1 MTQTP
6 FRALLAFL
14 ITTVACS
21 PEPGRSGGDTVLLQ
35 TVRPDLRIAVVGA
48 GASGL
53 TAALTLKDLGY
64 RNVTVFEKEGDVGG
78 KIHSFKLGDLRAEL
92 GAVFASPDYK
102 TVLGLADRF
111 AVPYV
116 RYEGPRLV
124 MDEKGVKR
132 SFQDFL
138 LSRYSADQIR
148 QAAQNYLGV
157 LQRFPE
163 IDQDGFA
170 NLPSELTMNFD
181 KFAARFGF
189 TPVAE
194 LARSLLT
201 GFGYDTYETV
211 PAAYVLKLLP
221 WLVKVGPA
229 GLESPPYSVFPDGY
243 QALWRAVAGALDV
256 KLNSAVTKIE
266 RPGVGR
272 PLRVTV
278 QGGARRE
285 FDAVVISTP
294 LDVVPKF
301 LAVTPEERALFG
313 QISTSRYFVTLFFS
327 LNLAQAETVF
337 IHPHAFPD
345 KINHVS
351 VWGNPGGNAPV
362 FIGYQLADQ
371 KQNAATLFGTLALDV
386 FQLGHG
392 LFTVPLYQREW
403 AYFPRVGSQAMR
415 DGYFDDLAALQGK
428 DGIYYVGSSLSFET
442 VEHTSRFARTLM
454 LRRFGAGQ

>member
-1 MTQTP
+1 MAQTSIRVL
-6 FRALLAFL
+6 FALL
-14 ITTVACS
+14 ITSVACS
-21 PEPGRSGGDTVLLQ
+21 PEPQPGDTVLLQ

-64 RNVTVFEKEGDVGG
+64 RNVTVFEKENDVGG

-102 TVLGLADRF
+102 TVLSLADRF
-111 AVPYV
+111 GVPYV

-138 LSRYSADQIR
+138 LSRYTADEIR
-148 QAAQNYLGV
+148 LAARNYLSV

-170 NLPSELTMNFD
+170 RLPPDLTLNFD
-181 KFAARFGF
+181 QFAARFGF

-194 LARSLLT
+194 LARSLMT

-229 GLESPPYSVFPDGY
+229 GLESPPYFVFPDGY
-243 QALWRAVAGALDV
+243 QALWRAVATSLDV
-256 KLNSAVTKIE
+256 KLGTPVTKIE
-266 RPGVGR
+266 RPGSGR

-301 LAVTPEERALFG
+301 LAVTAQERALFS

-337 IHPHAFPD
+337 IHPHAFPE

-362 FIGYQLADQ
+362 FIGYQLAD
-371 KQNAATLFGTLALDV
+371 KNQNAATLFGTLALDV

-403 AYFPRVGSQAMR
+403 PYFPRVGSQAMR
-415 DGYFDDLAALQGK
+415 GGYFDDVEALQGK

-442 VEHTSRFARTLM
+442 VEHTSRFARTLVQKH
-454 LRRFGAGQ
+454 FGSN